1 MSQSNEL
8 SVEHSAVA
16 THISSL
22 QENHTQLTDQ
32 AKQFITAIEP
42 LKNSWKGASVG
53 AWENMTN
60 AWSENMEMIN
70 QALGTLTGRVDD
82 AGQQYQSGE
91 QEQTDELQQAFAGM
105 NFQSGPI
112 L

>member
-1 MSQSNEL
+1 
-8 SVEHSAVA
+8 
-16 THISSL
+16 
-22 QENHTQLTDQ
+22 
-32 AKQFITAIEP
+32 
-42 LKNSWKGASVG
+42 
-53 AWENMTN
+53 
-60 AWSENMEMIN
+60 MEMIN